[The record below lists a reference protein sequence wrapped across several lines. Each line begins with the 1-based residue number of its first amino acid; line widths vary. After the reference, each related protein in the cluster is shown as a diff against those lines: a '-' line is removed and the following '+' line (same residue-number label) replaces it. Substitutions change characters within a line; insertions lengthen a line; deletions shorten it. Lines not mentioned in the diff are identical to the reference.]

1 MHNVINEAANKL
13 ILNLNMKGNIMTQAT
28 ELNTAT
34 AATAEKAKKVKVKT
48 EAQLQLE
55 AMRAA
60 VKAQRDTLK
69 AMNAAR
75 KAERAAEKEVKDKAK
90 AERAVAREASKAAKE
105 EKRTAAIK
113 RAEERLAKLKAQAL
127 GSVATA
133 VRQSRPRK
141 NGDVTVMRPDTD
153 GVLQVVD
160 TKAEKKSNKAKA

>member
-75 KAERAAEKEVKDKAK
+75 K